1 MSSCSEKFQFTSRNM
16 STESEEQRTIAGR
29 CDICNQRDRFNDHNL
44 QQCVACGVLVHETCN
59 GMPSAPNFGKL
70 ENWTC
75 LACQSI
81 GQTFR
86 ARQQLG
92 HLSDNCWDDDE
103 VKQEERPTAC
113 ALCSVRS
120 GCHAMH
126 PLYDMPG
133 SMGRQVVNKSGK
145 LVWVHT
151 LCGMYHAVHTGM
163 VYGCDEHGNYDDSN
177 IEEVVIEEDGAG
189 TEKVTANDSII
200 GSKVIEFEF
209 ASPTTNSV
217 IGSKVIDFEFASPP
231 PVIEDEPSNVESK
244 PSLEEEEEA
253 VSVTATAWFVIGG
266 KETGKW
272 AEWARQTRTNISN
285 ARKDVCCFCKHPDN
299 VPGCMR
305 IPVLCSAG
313 SSDEPKALSCRRKNG
328 NDRCAVAMHVGC
340 ARWALTQ
347 KGKHAGKKSKSRRN
361 FFTPGKEAGSSN
373 ISDEGGNNTKEKEIA
388 KPAVACYC
396 FKHAKEIQE
405 ARDRKKRL
413 EERKRK
419 HACLE
424 EDECSEEE
432 EEETKKRGLVS
443 EEEENG
449 DEETSGSEECGETS
463 AQQMEEDADS
473 SDDDRSLEYKPPG
486 STRALGFS
494 ADDEDGDFCGG
505 GEADASTAEKGN
517 PWASIWKPGGKN
529 FEVGDWN
536 ASDVEDQV
544 DI

>member
-1 MSSCSEKFQFTSRNM
+1 M
-16 STESEEQRTIAGR
+16 STEIEEERTTSTIAGR
-29 CDICNQRDRFNDHNL
+29 CDICNQHDGFNDHNL
-44 QQCVACGVLVHETCN
+44 QQCVECGVLVHETCN
-59 GMPSAPNFGKL
+59 GMPSTPNRGKL

-75 LACQSI
+75 LACQSV

-86 ARQQLG
+86 GRQQLG
-92 HLSDNCWDDDE
+92 HQADNCWDELE

-133 SMGRQVVNKSGK
+133 SMGRQVVNKSGR

-151 LCGMYHAVHTGM
+151 LCGMYHAVNTGM

-177 IEEVVIEEDGAG
+177 ITEDTITKGAEEDDAGA
-189 TEKVTANDSII
+189 EKVKANNSVI

-209 ASPTTNSV
+209 ASPTINLT
-217 IGSKVIDFEFASPP
+217 IGSKVIDCEFASPLP
-231 PVIEDEPSNVESK
+231 LPVIEDEPSNVESK

-272 AEWARQTRTNISN
+272 AEWARQTRTNIIN
-285 ARKDVCCFCKHPDN
+285 ARKEVCVFCKHSDT

-305 IPVLCSAG
+305 IPVTCSAG
-313 SSDEPKALSCRRKNG
+313 SEDEPGELSGRRKNP
-328 NDRCAVAMHVGC
+328 NDRCTSAMHVGC
-340 ARWALTQ
+340 ARWGRKNNST
-347 KGKHAGKKSKSRRN
+347 KYKSRRL
-361 FFTPGKEAGSSN
+361 FYTPGKEAGSFIDQNN
-373 ISDEGGNNTKEKEIA
+373 IKAKRIA
-388 KPAVACYC
+388 ETAVACYC
-396 FKHAKEIQE
+396 SKHATEIQA
-405 ARDRKKRL
+405 ARDRVKKL
-413 EERKRK
+413 KK
-419 HACLE
+419 L
-424 EDECSEEE
+424 
-432 EEETKKRGLVS
+432 ETKKRKFAALL
-443 EEEENG
+443 EEEERDG
-449 DEETSGSEECGETS
+449 KDASGSQDGEKTSGAYSEEGETTNLLP
-463 AQQMEEDADS
+463 QRIEEGADS

>member
-1 MSSCSEKFQFTSRNM
+1 M
-16 STESEEQRTIAGR
+16 STEIEEERTTSTIAGR
-29 CDICNQRDRFNDHNL
+29 CDICNQHDGFNDHNL
-44 QQCVACGVLVHETCN
+44 QQCVECGVLVHETCN
-59 GMPSAPNFGKL
+59 GMPSTPNRGKL

-75 LACQSI
+75 LACQSV

-86 ARQQLG
+86 GRQQLG
-92 HLSDNCWDDDE
+92 HQADNCWDELE

-133 SMGRQVVNKSGK
+133 SMGRQVVNKSGR

-151 LCGMYHAVHTGM
+151 LCGMYHAVNTGM

-177 IEEVVIEEDGAG
+177 ITEDTITKGAEEDDAGA
-189 TEKVTANDSII
+189 EKVKAN
-200 GSKVIEFEF
+200 
-209 ASPTTNSV
+209 NSV

-473 SDDDRSLEYKPPG
+473 SDDDRSLEYKPPA

-494 ADDEDGDFCGG
+494 VDGD
-505 GEADASTAEKGN
+505 DGN
-517 PWASIWKPGGKN
+517 
-529 FEVGDWN
+529 WN
-536 ASDVEDQV
+536 ASDDEDQV